1 MPTRFAINGFGR
13 IGRCIVRAMSERDL
27 KDIQL
32 VAINDLT
39 DAKTLAH
46 LYNYDSVHGRAV
58 HPSHAGEGVIQF
70 GAFQAKI
77 TAEKDP
83 TKLPWKELGADVVL
97 ECTGLFTDRDKAAGH
112 LAAGAKKVIISAPAK
127 GHDVTVV
134 LGVNQEVYDP
144 TKHSVLSC
152 GSCTTNCLAPVAKVL
167 LDTFGIERGFMTTTH
182 AYTQDQQILDAV
194 HKDYRRARAAAVNV
208 IPTST
213 GAAKAIGLVIP
224 EMKGKLDG
232 IAMRVPVTDGSATD
246 LVVQVGRDTTKD
258 EVNAAMQA
266 AADTESLTGILKY
279 STDPLVSSDII
290 GDSFSS
296 IFDSALTM
304 VNGNLVKVVSWYDNE
319 WGYSCRVV
327 DLVQKVA

>member
-1 MPTRFAINGFGR
+1 MSVRVAINGFGR
-13 IGRCIVRAMSERDL
+13 IGRNVLRAARERGSGYEIVA
-27 KDIQL
+27 
-32 VAINDLT
+32 VNDLM
-39 DAKTLAH
+39 DPQIAAH
-46 LYNYDSVHGRAV
+46 LLRYDSVHGKFRGEV
-58 HPSHAGEGVIQF
+58 EAGEHALMVDGREVRVLS
-70 GAFQAKI
+70 
-77 TAEKDP
+77 ERDP
-83 TKLPWKELGADVVL
+83 ANLPWKDMGVEVVV
-97 ECTGLFTDRDKAAGH
+97 ESTGLFTKRDAASKH
-112 LAAGAKKVIISAPAK
+112 LAAGARTVIISAPAT
-127 GHDVTVV
+127 DPDITICI
-134 LGVNQEVYDP
+134 GVNDDQYDAS
-144 TKHSVLSC
+144 KHQIISNA
-152 GSCTTNCLAPVAKVL
+152 SCTTNCLAPVAKVL

-266 AADTESLTGILKY
+266 AADTGPLTGILKY

-319 WGYSCRVV
+319 WGYSCRVA

>member
-1 MPTRFAINGFGR
+1 
-13 IGRCIVRAMSERDL
+13 
-27 KDIQL
+27 
-32 VAINDLT
+32 
-39 DAKTLAH
+39 
-46 LYNYDSVHGRAV
+46 
-58 HPSHAGEGVIQF
+58 
-70 GAFQAKI
+70 
-77 TAEKDP
+77 
-83 TKLPWKELGADVVL
+83 
-97 ECTGLFTDRDKAAGH
+97 
-112 LAAGAKKVIISAPAK
+112 
-127 GHDVTVV
+127 
-134 LGVNQEVYDP
+134 
-144 TKHSVLSC
+144 
-152 GSCTTNCLAPVAKVL
+152 
-167 LDTFGIERGFMTTTH
+167 
-182 AYTQDQQILDAV
+182 
-194 HKDYRRARAAAVNV
+194 VNV

-319 WGYSCRVV
+319 WGYSCRVA